1 MSSAGEP
8 VCGLP
13 RAPPGPASNA
23 RPSTPSCSPGT
34 PGRVLYLPGCP
45 PELFLFLKV
54 EVLVAQSSPT
64 LGDPM
69 DCSPPG
75 SCPWDSPGKNT
86 GVGCHAFLQ
95 IVPTQGSSRVSC
107 VSCTAG
113 GFFLR
118 LAAPGKPVLTRV
130 GSQL

>member
-1 MSSAGEP
+1 MSSAGQP

-75 SCPWDSPGKNT
+75 SCPWDSPGKDT
-86 GVGCHAFLQ
+86 GMGCCALLQGIFL
-95 IVPTQGSSRVSC
+95 TQGWNLCLLCLRHWQVGSLPLAHSS
-107 VSCTAG
+107 
-113 GFFLR
+113 LP
-118 LAAPGKPVLTRV
+118 PGKPIVC
-130 GSQL
+130 